1 MAVADVPIDRT
12 RLPMPDPA
20 FKGTA
25 NRTLAGSAPDWG
37 LIGHVTPP
45 EGAPNVL
52 LVLVD
57 DAGFGQPSTFGG
69 PIAAPAMTRIA
80 EEGVRYNRFHVTAL
94 CSPTRA
100 ALLTGRNHHAV
111 GFGSI
116 GELSSGFPG
125 YTAFVPEDSAPFPK
139 VLQMNGYSTAAFGK
153 WHLTPDGQQG
163 AAGPFGRWP
172 NGWGFDYFWGFLSG
186 ESGQWDPV
194 ITENNK
200 TIGVP
205 QGQDGKKYYF
215 PDDMADKTIGW
226 LHDVRAQDAGKPWF
240 VYFSTGCAHA
250 PHHVPEEWAAR
261 YKGKFDS
268 GWDAYREQTFERQKR
283 LGVIPADAKLTPRN
297 EAFPA
302 WDSLADDQKA
312 LYARQMEVYAGYC
325 ENADWNVARVIDAV
339 AEMGELDNTLV
350 IYIFGDNGASMEGAI
365 TGSFNE
371 LTMQNGIP
379 LTPEQQLAL
388 IQQYGGLD
396 VWGTDLVAPHY
407 AAAWAW
413 AGNCPFQWGKQ
424 VASHLGGTRQGM
436 VIRYPRRI
444 TDAGGLRSQFTH
456 CIDIGPTILELAG
469 LPQPTHVDGIAQTP
483 MHGTS
488 FLHTFADPDAEE
500 RHTQQYFE
508 IAGYRAMY
516 KDGWWLAQSI
526 PRIPW
531 DLTPETMAR
540 FAPGVWQPDDDPVE
554 LYYLPDD
561 FSQADDIAAQ
571 HPEKVRELRD
581 LFWAEAEK
589 YKVLPLL
596 GGLSFYFGLLPPLP
610 AQTTYTYYGDVQNI
624 ASGMIP
630 RIYNHSYAISADLV
644 IPEGGAE
651 GVIVAE
657 ADHLGGFS
665 LFVEG
670 GRLRHTYSMMGVLVY
685 RQESDATLP
694 AGEVTVRLEF
704 HADAPKPA
712 TGGDVRLFAN
722 GTEIGKGR
730 MDFTVPLRF
739 SGYAGMDIGRD
750 NGGVVDRNYANR
762 APFTF
767 TGTIKKV
774 TFDIKP
780 HLTSED
786 EQALHE
792 SAHHGHVAHGISG

>member
-1 MAVADVPIDRT
+1 
-12 RLPMPDPA
+12 
-20 FKGTA
+20 
-25 NRTLAGSAPDWG
+25 
-37 LIGHVTPP
+37 
-45 EGAPNVL
+45 
-52 LVLVD
+52 
-57 DAGFGQPSTFGG
+57 
-69 PIAAPAMTRIA
+69 
-80 EEGVRYNRFHVTAL
+80 
-94 CSPTRA
+94 
-100 ALLTGRNHHAV
+100 
-111 GFGSI
+111 
-116 GELSSGFPG
+116 
-125 YTAFVPEDSAPFPK
+125 
-139 VLQMNGYSTAAFGK
+139 
-153 WHLTPDGQQG
+153 
-163 AAGPFGRWP
+163 
-172 NGWGFDYFWGFLSG
+172 
-186 ESGQWDPV
+186 
-194 ITENNK
+194 
-200 TIGVP
+200 
-205 QGQDGKKYYF
+205 
-215 PDDMADKTIGW
+215 
-226 LHDVRAQDAGKPWF
+226 
-240 VYFSTGCAHA
+240 
-250 PHHVPEEWAAR
+250 
-261 YKGKFDS
+261 
-268 GWDAYREQTFERQKR
+268 
-283 LGVIPADAKLTPRN
+283 
-297 EAFPA
+297 
-302 WDSLADDQKA
+302 
-312 LYARQMEVYAGYC
+312 
-325 ENADWNVARVIDAV
+325 
-339 AEMGELDNTLV
+339 MGELDNTLV
-350 IYIFGDNGASMEGAI
+350 IYIYGDNGASMEGTL

-436 VIRYPRRI
+436 AIRYPRLI

-488 FLHTFADPDAEE
+488 FLHTLADPAAEE

-508 IAGYRAMY
+508 IYGYRAMY
-516 KDGWWLAQSI
+516 KDGWWLAQGI

-531 DLTPETMAR
+531 DATPETMKR
-540 FAPGVWQPDDDPVE
+540 FAPGVWQPDDDPAE

-571 HPEKVRELRD
+571 HPEKVRELRE

-589 YKVLPLL
+589 YKVLPMLA
-596 GGLSFYFGLLPPLP
+596 GMSFFFGLLPPLA
-610 AQTTYTYYGDVQNI
+610 AQTTYTYYGDVQNV

-665 LFVEG
+665 LFIENG
-670 GRLRHTYSMMGVLVY
+670 KLRHTYSMMGVLVY
-685 RQESDATLP
+685 RQESDTTLP
-694 AGEVTVRLEF
+694 TGEVTVRLEF

-722 GTEIGKGR
+722 AKEIGKGR
-730 MDFTVPLRF
+730 MDYTVPFRF
-739 SGYAGMDIGRD
+739 SAYAGMDIGRD

-774 TFDIKP
+774 VFDIKP
-780 HLTSED
+780 HLTSAD
-786 EQALHE
+786 EEALHE
-792 SAHHGHVAHGISG
+792 SAHHGHVAHGISQ

>member
-1 MAVADVPIDRT
+1 MCAPRIRASRGLHTSPPGART
-12 RLPMPDPA
+12 R
-20 FKGTA
+20 
-25 NRTLAGSAPDWG
+25 
-37 LIGHVTPP
+37 
-45 EGAPNVL
+45 
-52 LVLVD
+52 
-57 DAGFGQPSTFGG
+57 
-69 PIAAPAMTRIA
+69 RI
-80 EEGVRYNRFHVTAL
+80 RY
-94 CSPTRA
+94 
-100 ALLTGRNHHAV
+100 
-111 GFGSI
+111 
-116 GELSSGFPG
+116 
-125 YTAFVPEDSAPFPK
+125 
-139 VLQMNGYSTAAFGK
+139 
-153 WHLTPDGQQG
+153 
-163 AAGPFGRWP
+163 
-172 NGWGFDYFWGFLSG
+172 
-186 ESGQWDPV
+186 
-194 ITENNK
+194 
-200 TIGVP
+200 P
-205 QGQDGKKYYF
+205 Q
-215 PDDMADKTIGW
+215 
-226 LHDVRAQDAGKPWF
+226 
-240 VYFSTGCAHA
+240 
-250 PHHVPEEWAAR
+250 EWAAK

-268 GWDAYREQTFERQKR
+268 GWDAYREETFERQKR

-325 ENADWNVARVIDAV
+325 ENADWNVGRVIAAV
-339 AEMGELDNTLV
+339 QEMGELDNTVV
-350 IYIFGDNGASMEGAI
+350 IYIYGDNGASMEGTL

-388 IQQYGGLD
+388 IEQYGGLD
-396 VWGTDLVAPHY
+396 VWGTELTAPHY

-436 VIRYPRRI
+436 VIRYPRLI
-444 TDAGGLRSQFTH
+444 TDPGGLRSQFTH

-469 LPQPTHVDGIAQTP
+469 LPQPTHVDGIAQQP

-508 IAGYRAMY
+508 IYGYRAMY
-516 KDGWWLAQSI
+516 KDGWWLAQDAE
-526 PRIPW
+526 RIPW
-531 DLTPETMAR
+531 DVTPDTVR
-540 FAPGVWQPDDDPVE
+540 KFAPGVWQPDDDPVE

-561 FSQADDIAAQ
+561 FSQADDIATQ
-571 HPEKVRELRD
+571 HPEKVKELKE

-596 GGLSFYFGLLPPLP
+596 AGLSFYFGMIPPLSE
-610 AQTTYTYYGDVQNI
+610 QTTFTYYGDVQNI

-630 RIYNHSYAISADLV
+630 RIYNHSYTISADLV
-644 IPEGGAE
+644 IPEDGAE

-665 LFVEG
+665 LFIDD
-670 GRLRHTYSMMGVLVY
+670 GRLKHTYSMMGVQVY
-685 RQESDATLP
+685 RHESDTTLP
-694 AGEVTVRLEF
+694 TGEVNVRLEF
-704 HADAPKPA
+704 HADAAKPA

-722 GTEIGKGR
+722 GQEIGKGR
-730 MDFTVPLRF
+730 MDHSVPIRF
-739 SGYAGMDIGRD
+739 SAYAGMDIGRD
-750 NGGVVDRNYANR
+750 NGGVVDRNYADR

-786 EQALHE
+786 EQSLHE